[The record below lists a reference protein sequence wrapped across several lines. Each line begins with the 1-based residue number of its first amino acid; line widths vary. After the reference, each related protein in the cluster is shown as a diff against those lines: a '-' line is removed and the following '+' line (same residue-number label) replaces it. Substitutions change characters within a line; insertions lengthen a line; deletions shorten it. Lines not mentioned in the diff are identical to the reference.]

1 MRFLGADLLKARGMT
16 PYRLAADSGGR
27 IAQRTAYRI
36 ASGEKQALE
45 PEEMAALCDALGV
58 TPAELYEY
66 RKAG

>member
-1 MRFLGADLLKARGMT
+1 MRFLGPELLKARGVT
-16 PYRLAADSGGR
+16 AYRLAAESGGR
-27 IAQRTAYRI
+27 IPQRTAYRI

-45 PEEMAALCDALGV
+45 PAEMAALCDVLGV